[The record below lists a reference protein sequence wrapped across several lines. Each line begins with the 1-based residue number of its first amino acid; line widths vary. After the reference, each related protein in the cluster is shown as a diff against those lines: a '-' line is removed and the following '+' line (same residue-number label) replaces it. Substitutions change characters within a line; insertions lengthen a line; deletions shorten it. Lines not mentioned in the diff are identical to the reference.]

1 MSPILTGVFS
11 PAQDLDLDFP
21 AVKFIICALLGANP
35 ADRVKTL
42 LGKLNSIMISKIRGS
57 KVSKKA
63 ELLLHKFVK
72 QVEKI
77 FNNLPK
83 PLEWRSFF
91 NHNLPLLIDFCEKVQ
106 KISIQHRPWPRP
118 DMQGMNTKS
127 LPAK

>member
-1 MSPILTGVFS
+1 MALIFRGVFS
-11 PAQDLDLDFP
+11 PAQDFDSDSP
-21 AVKFIICALLGANP
+21 AVKFIICALLGKNP
-35 ADRVKTL
+35 ADREKTL

-77 FNNLPK
+77 FKNLPK

-91 NHNLPLLIDFCEKVQ
+91 NDDLPLLMDICEEVQ
-106 KISIQHRPWPRP
+106 EVSIRQRPWPA
-118 DMQGMNTKS
+118 
-127 LPAK
+127 L